1 MIVDCLS
8 RFKAYVNLH
17 KHFGAILAFLEKNSL
32 NTQEEGRYPLLGED
46 VFVSISRY
54 KTQADKSFEAHKQ
67 YIDIQMVLE
76 GSEYIEWSPLSKTQ
90 TKTTYDRDKDI
101 IFLSGAGQ
109 KLEATP
115 NLFFIFFPED
125 AHKPGL
131 PIHTP
136 EHVKKAVFKIKV

>member
-8 RFKAYVNLH
+8 RFNAYLKLH
-17 KHFGAILAFLEKNSL
+17 KNFPKVLDFLKKNSL
-32 NTQEEGRYPLLGED
+32 NTLEEGRYLILGEEI
-46 VFVSISRY
+46 FLSINHY
-54 KTQADKSFEAHKQ
+54 KTQADKDFEAHKR

-76 GSEYIEWSPLSKTQ
+76 GSEYIEWCPLSKTQ
-90 TKTTYDRDKDI
+90 VKTIYDNDKDI
-101 IFLSGAGQ
+101 TFLSGIGQ
-109 KLEATP
+109 KFEATP

-136 EHVKKAVFKIKV
+136 EHVKKAVFKIKA